1 MQVTLTIFDSEMDHH
16 QPRVPLGLAL
26 VQRFGA
32 VDDQA
37 LRSNQERLR
46 QLKHA
51 HGEEVRIFSA
61 HDPVEF
67 ERCVAGE

>member
-1 MQVTLTIFDSEMDHH
+1 M
-16 QPRVPLGLAL
+16 
-26 VQRFGA
+26 GA

-37 LRSNQERLR
+37 RRKNQERLR

-51 HGEEVRIFSA
+51 HAGEVRIFSA

-67 ERCVAGE
+67 ERYAAGG